1 MVKAKDL
8 IYSQNERSKI
18 KYNTFSKIYDTIEK
32 KIILAS
38 SSNFYSVYYDIPS
51 FIIGCPLYNLD
62 ECKKFVINKI
72 KENGFEVDEF
82 DDNNIIL
89 IKWFPK

>member
-8 IYSQNERSKI
+8 IESQKKRENI
-18 KYNTFSKIYDTIEK
+18 KYKSFYKIYENIEK

-38 SSNFYSVYYDIPS
+38 SSNFYSVSYEIPN
-51 FIIGCPLYNLD
+51 FIIGYPFYNLD
-62 ECKKFVINKI
+62 ECKKFI
-72 KENGFEVDEF
+72 KKNIEKDGFEIEEIER
-82 DDNNIIL
+82 NIIL